1 MRHAALV
8 SEAVSVHVWYDAR
21 SDLFC
26 GQITDD
32 DNPVAEDCYPT
43 SYSNKI
49 THDEVIR
56 TYGPA
61 DSFTDTVGLIVAI
74 REDLTALELDLPA
87 DAAQELSELL
97 DDDAASAAHAE
108 TAPRDRV
115 LAAAH

>member
-8 SEAVSVHVWYDAR
+8 SENVSVHVWYDAR

-43 SYSNKI
+43 SYNKKI

-74 REDLTALELDLPA
+74 REDLTALEIDLPA

-97 DDDAASAAHAE
+97 DDDAASAAHPE
-108 TAPRDRV
+108 TAPRDHV
-115 LAAAH
+115 LAAH